1 MSFNTIPDMQTALPA
16 RILTVKNLF
25 QAIDNKDTETFAGFL
40 AEHATFRFGNAPIV
54 TGRPDIAA
62 VVDDFFNSVKALSHT
77 VAETWRPPTGVIC
90 QGTVTYTRFDDS
102 TLTIPFCNTFR
113 VNEDLIGEYI
123 IYADVSAL

>member
-1 MSFNTIPDMQTALPA
+1 MQAALPA
-16 RILTVKNLF
+16 RTPTVKNLF

-54 TGRPDIAA
+54 AGRANIAA

-77 VAETWRPPTGVIC
+77 VAETWRTPTGVIC

-102 TLTIPFCNTFR
+102 TLTIPFCNIFR
-113 VNEDLIGEYI
+113 VNEDLIEEYL

>member
-1 MSFNTIPDMQTALPA
+1 MQTALPA

-54 TGRPDIAA
+54 TGRANIAS

-77 VAETWRPPTGVIC
+77 VDETWRTPTAGVIC
-90 QGTVTYTRFDDS
+90 QGTVTYTRFNDS
-102 TLTIPFCNTFR
+102 TLTIPFCNIFR
-113 VNEDLIGEYI
+113 VNEDLIEEYL